1 MSAKLKSNSSSEL
14 DNGLLVFGLLFGLLV
29 GGLVTLF
36 KAPKTGTAL
45 RRQLSNSVADAG
57 QNLREGIESVVP
69 TDPVAESMAEGKAAA
84 RRRLAELG
92 QGEP

>member
-1 MSAKLKSNSSSEL
+1 MSAKLKSNASSEL
-14 DNGLLVFGLLFGLLV
+14 DNGLLVFGLLFGVLV

-36 KAPKTGTAL
+36 KAPKTGAAL
-45 RRQLSNSVADAG
+45 RRQLSSSVTDAG

-92 QGEP
+92 QGER

>member
-1 MSAKLKSNSSSEL
+1 MKLKSNSEL
-14 DNGLLVFGLLFGLLV
+14 DNGLLIFGLLLGLAV

-36 KAPKTGTAL
+36 KAPKTGSAL
-45 RRQLSNSVADAG
+45 RRQLTNSVADAG
-57 QNLREGIESVVP
+57 QNLRDGIEAVVP

-92 QGEP
+92 